1 MDYQIYEVVIRY
13 LDTPD
18 EEPHAVLV
26 SVGDNQPDEGSEDDE
41 ACFYHFFPDEW
52 ADVCKTIKAGFRHDV
67 DEEFRVENHGDEY
80 VEDLASEPD
89 EEPEPMG
96 DVVEDEPEQE
106 PEQGA

>member
-26 SVGDNQPDEGSEDDE
+26 SVGEDQPEEGGEDDE
-41 ACFYHFFPDEW
+41 ACFYHFFPFEW
-52 ADVCKTIKAGFRHDV
+52 EDLCKTIKEGFRYDV
-67 DEEFRVENHGDEY
+67 DGEFRVENHGDEY
-80 VEDLASEPD
+80 IEDLASEPD
-89 EEPEPMG
+89 DEPEPIG
-96 DVVEDEPEQE
+96 DEVEGESEQE